1 MQELRLRI
9 DFMDKKPV
17 LIAVCETE
25 PKNFRFERI
34 MTEYNLDGY
43 DLLPLNMGKDD
54 PGRGM
59 ILYIQTGLKYSPVDM
74 NTTFCESISVE
85 IDINK
90 SDKLL
95 ATSIYRS
102 PCSSKEDCI
111 SLNNLFNEISNK
123 QYSHIL
129 TMGDLNYPDIN

>member
-1 MQELRLRI
+1 
-9 DFMDKKPV
+9 
-17 LIAVCETE
+17 
-25 PKNFRFERI
+25 
-34 MTEYNLDGY
+34 
-43 DLLPLNMGKDD
+43 
-54 PGRGM
+54 
-59 ILYIQTGLKYSPVDM
+59 M
-74 NTTFCESISVE
+74 NTSFCESISVE

-102 PCSSKEDCI
+102 PCSSKENCI

-129 TMGDLNYPDIN
+129 TMGDFNYPDIN